1 MTEYEILVES
11 PVHIGSGDQLDLMD
25 FVVHNG
31 RVSVIDFDKV
41 LSELVNKGE
50 SPLVLHDEI
59 ERFGKNFDFGKF
71 LYRQGIDVENV
82 LKYTLTCEGTPNRM
96 ATFIKNAFGVPLIP
110 GSSIKGAIRTAL
122 TWYFLKNENMESEVE
137 KTLRRVLGEL
147 NQIRDNRE
155 RRRASTRWERKMGQ
169 ELENLIFYGKEK
181 DPLYDMNKAMTV
193 TDASLRSVDLLEMV
207 LCKIFTMTKE
217 NRLVPKGF
225 DIFIEAIK
233 PDISI
238 GTTKIS
244 LDSYFLE
251 EKLSKL
257 GFDEERVDTFR
268 KFPHIC
274 NEFSRSLIKFELDFF
289 EKYGLSELVMF
300 YEGLLKSITAD
311 DEFLLR
317 LGFGIGWIST
327 TIGLILEN
335 NPELLRDI
343 RREFQMGRKRD
354 HPYYVSEFPKTRK
367 IAIERGKPRFPMGWI
382 RLRRLK

>member
-1 MTEYEILVES
+1 MTEYEISVQS
-11 PVHIGSGDQLDLMD
+11 PVHIGSGDQLDSMD

-31 RVSVIDFDKV
+31 KVSVIDFDKV
-41 LSELVNKGE
+41 LSELKNKGE

-71 LYRQGIDVENV
+71 LYRQGINVENV
-82 LKYTLTCEGTPNRM
+82 SKYTLACEGTPSRM
-96 ATFIKNAFGVPLIP
+96 ATFIKNAFGIPLIP

-122 TWYFLKNENMESEVE
+122 TWYFLKNENMETEVE

-147 NQIRDNRE
+147 NRIRDNRE
-155 RRRASTRWERKMGQ
+155 RRRASNWWERRIGQ

-181 DPLYDMNKAMTV
+181 DPKYDMNKAMTV
-193 TDASLRSVDLLEMV
+193 TDASLGSVDLLELV
-207 LCKIFTMTKE
+207 LYRIFTTKKE
-217 NRLVPKGF
+217 NKLVPKGF
-225 DIFIEAIK
+225 DIFIEAVK
-233 PDISI
+233 PDVSI

-244 LDSYFLE
+244 LNPYFLE

-268 KFPHIC
+268 KFPYIC
-274 NEFSRSLIKFELDFF
+274 NEFSKNLIKYELDFF
-289 EKYGLSELVMF
+289 EKYDLSELVMF
-300 YEGLLKSITAD
+300 YEGLLSSITAD

-327 TIGLILEN
+327 TIGLNLEN
-335 NPELLRDI
+335 NPELLKDI

-354 HPYYVSEFPKTRK
+354 PPYYVSEFPKTRK
-367 IAIERGKPRFPMGWI
+367 ITIERGKPRFPMGWI

>member
-1 MTEYEILVES
+1 MAEYEISVES

-31 RVSVIDFDKV
+31 RLSVIDFDKV

-50 SPLVLHDEI
+50 SPLILHDEI

-82 LKYTLTCEGTPNRM
+82 SQYTLTCEGTPNRM
-96 ATFIKNAFGVPLIP
+96 ATFIKNAFGIPLIP

-122 TWYFLKNENMESEVE
+122 TWYFLKNENMESEIE

-155 RRRASTRWERKMGQ
+155 RRRASSWWERKMGQ

-181 DPLYDMNKAMTV
+181 DPQYDMNKAMTV
-193 TDASLRSVDLLEMV
+193 TDATLGSVDLLEMV
-207 LCKIFTMTKE
+207 LCKIFTTTKE

-244 LDSYFLE
+244 LNSYFLE
-251 EKLSKL
+251 EKLSSL
-257 GFDEERVDTFR
+257 GFDKKRVDTFK

-274 NEFSRSLIKFELDFF
+274 NEFSRDLIQYELDFF
-289 EKYGLSELVMF
+289 EKYGPPELVQF
-300 YEGLLKSITAD
+300 YEGLLKSTTAD

-327 TIGLILEN
+327 TIGLILED
-335 NPELLRDI
+335 NPELLKNI

-354 HPYYVSEFPKTRK
+354 HPYYVPEFPKTRK
-367 IAIERGKPRFPMGWI
+367 VTIERGKPRFPMGWI
-382 RLRRLK
+382 RLRRPR

>member
-1 MTEYEILVES
+1 MAEYEILVES

-41 LSELVNKGE
+41 LSELKNKGE

-59 ERFGKNFDFGKF
+59 ERFGKNFDFGEF

-82 LKYTLTCEGTPNRM
+82 SRYTLSCKGTPSRM
-96 ATFIKNAFGVPLIP
+96 ATFIKNAFGIPLIP

-122 TWYFLKNENMESEVE
+122 TWYFLKNENMEGEVE

-147 NQIRDNRE
+147 NQIRDSRE
-155 RRRASTRWERKMGQ
+155 RRRASARWERKMGQ

-181 DPLYDMNKAMTV
+181 DPLYDMNKALTV
-193 TDASLRSVDLLEMV
+193 TDASLGSVGLLELV
-207 LCKIFTMTKE
+207 LCKIFTTTRE

-233 PDISI
+233 PNISI

-244 LDSYFLE
+244 LNSYFLE
-251 EKLSKL
+251 EELSSL
-257 GFDEERVDTFR
+257 GFDKERVDTFR

-274 NEFSRSLIKFELDFF
+274 N
-289 EKYGLSELVMF
+289 
-300 YEGLLKSITAD
+300 
-311 DEFLLR
+311 
-317 LGFGIGWIST
+317 
-327 TIGLILEN
+327 
-335 NPELLRDI
+335 
-343 RREFQMGRKRD
+343 
-354 HPYYVSEFPKTRK
+354 
-367 IAIERGKPRFPMGWI
+367 
-382 RLRRLK
+382 